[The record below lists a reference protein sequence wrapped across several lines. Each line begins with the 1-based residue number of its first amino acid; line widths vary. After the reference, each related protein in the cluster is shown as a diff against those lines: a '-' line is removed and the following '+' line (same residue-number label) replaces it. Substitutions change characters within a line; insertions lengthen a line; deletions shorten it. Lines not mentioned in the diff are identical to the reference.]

1 MTASNGF
8 GSFLDRGRA
17 FRITTPDTP
26 TPWVNV
32 VCNQHYG
39 FVVSQRGGGFAW
51 LDDCQMNVL
60 SRWDMDLIQDEK
72 GRFLYCRDLDSG
84 ALWSLAPNPCRVKH
98 DAYACTHEPGVTTFE
113 TRAHDIEATWSMA
126 VAPDANVEVWAVTLR
141 NTSSRSRRLR
151 IASYFEWTCGRAP
164 DIKREFHK
172 LFITTEHDAAGHA
185 IYATKNMWEI
195 PDRTPAD
202 HWNRPWPYIAAHAL
216 VGSALTNRFA
226 TADKA
231 GFLGRGNLPANPAW
245 LTHDKPTGKF
255 GRFVDACACLG
266 GDIALAPG
274 AQSTLYYLT
283 AIAQKR
289 DALDALLSAYRD
301 PAKAGAAADAARA
314 AWADRLAH
322 TTVESDLEPF
332 DATVNTWLP
341 YQAISGRLW
350 GRTGYYQQS
359 GAFGFRDQLQDS
371 QVWLPFEPQR
381 MRAQILEHATQQF
394 TDGRVHH
401 WWHALAN
408 FGNQT
413 ACSDDYLWLPF
424 ITASYIRET
433 GDTSILSQRVS
444 YLDDA
449 HGGTILEHCRK
460 SMARGFS
467 RMSPRGLP
475 HIGSC
480 DWNDGLSA
488 VGLEEKGESVWL
500 SFFMAE
506 MCREFAMVLDAIGE
520 SDEAATLRARR
531 ETLLKA
537 ANDHAWD
544 GAWFRRATLDSGEW
558 LGASACAE
566 GKIYLNPQTWAILTD
581 GAPEDRLDAAWDAV
595 REHLIQAMG
604 PLLLVPAYS
613 IPDPKIG
620 YITRYSPGSRENG
633 GVYTHAAVWALAAAA
648 KRKDTQALERIWR
661 GICPAA
667 ASARDPELYAAEPYA
682 TPGNIDGPLSD
693 TPGRA
698 GWTWYTGSAAWLHR
712 VSVEWIAGV
721 RAVWNGLKVDPC
733 PVPGM
738 GEVRVQ
744 RLWRGRR
751 IVVGFDAAAFGAD
764 RGPAT
769 VTVNGRV
776 VPDGTVREDMA
787 PVGGTIEV
795 RVEWGL
801 PIRTRAV
808 AAQAAAEGSVS

>member
-1 MTASNGF
+1 MTTNGF
-8 GSFLDRGRA
+8 GKFERHGRA
-17 FRITTPDTP
+17 YRIDTPDTP
-26 TPWVNV
+26 MPWVNV
-32 VCNQHYG
+32 VSNGHYG

-72 GRFLYCRDLDSG
+72 GRFLYCRDLESG
-84 ALWSLAPNPCRVKH
+84 ALWSLAPNPCRAQY
-98 DAYACTHEPGVTTFE
+98 DSYACTHEPGVTTFD
-113 TRAHDIEATWSMA
+113 TRAHGIEASWSMA
-126 VAPDANVEVWAVTLR
+126 VDPTDPVEVWSVRLR
-141 NTSSRSRRLR
+141 NTTDRARTLR

-164 DIKREFHK
+164 DVKREFHK
-172 LFITTEHDAAGHA
+172 LFITTEHDAAAHT

-216 VGSALTNRFA
+216 VGSAFTARFA

-231 GFLGRGNLPANPAW
+231 GFLGRGRLPMDPAF
-245 LTHDKPTGKF
+245 LAHDKPVGRF
-255 GRFVDACACLG
+255 GRFVDSCACLG
-266 GDIALAPG
+266 GDLTLAPG
-274 AQSTLYYLT
+274 AETTVSFLT
-283 AIAQKR
+283 AITPKR
-289 DALDALLSAYRD
+289 EALDALLKAYRD
-301 PAKAGAAADAARA
+301 PARAAAVAEAARS
-314 AWADRLAH
+314 AWATRLAA
-322 TTVESDLEPF
+322 TTVATDLPAF

-371 QVWLPFEPQR
+371 QVWLPIDPAQ
-381 MRAQILEHATQQF
+381 MRARILDHATQQF

-424 ITASYIRET
+424 IVASYIRDT
-433 GDTSILSQRVS
+433 NDTSILDQRVS

-449 HGGTILEHCRK
+449 HGGTILDHCRR
-460 SMARGFS
+460 SLRRGFS
-467 RMSPRGLP
+467 RISPRGLP

-488 VGLEEKGESVWL
+488 VGLAEKGESVWL

-506 MCREFAMVLDAIGE
+506 LCREFAMVLDGAGE
-520 SDEAATLRARR
+520 PDEATTLRGKR
-531 ETLLKA
+531 EELLAA
-537 ANDHAWD
+537 ANAHAWD
-544 GAWFRRATLDSGEW
+544 GQWFRRATLDSGEW
-558 LGASACAE
+558 LGTSASAE
-566 GKIYLNPQTWAILTD
+566 GQIYLNPQVWAILTD
-581 GAPEDRLDAAWDAV
+581 GAPDDRLESAWSAV
-595 REHLIQAMG
+595 RDRLIQDMG

-613 IPDPKIG
+613 VPDTRIG

-648 KRKDTQALERIWR
+648 KRKDINALERIYR
-661 GICPAA
+661 GICPPA
-667 ASARDPELYAAEPYA
+667 ASGRDAELYAAEPYV
-682 TPGNIDGPLSD
+682 TPGNIDGPLAD

-712 VSVEWIAGV
+712 VSLEWIAGIRPVWGGV
-721 RAVWNGLKVDPC
+721 RVDPC

-738 GEVRVQ
+738 GSVRVE
-744 RLWRGRR
+744 RAWRGRR
-751 IVVGFDAAAFGAD
+751 IVVEFDAAAFDPEAA
-764 RGPAT
+764 AT
-769 VTVNGRV
+769 VTVNGRA
-776 VPDGTVREDMA
+776 VPDGIVREDAA
-787 PVGGTIEV
+787 PVGGVIHV
-795 RVEWGL
+795 RVAWAL
-801 PIRTRAV
+801 PVRTRAI
-808 AAQAAAEGSVS
+808 AAHPAAKGSVS